1 MVAFAHQRLTKGRQN
16 LSPLGSRRQRGHQA
30 YSRLVFRNS
39 SLTTGRVKV
48 PAEQRVQ
55 QPGPYGVRRL
65 VDTGDSGSGQGNRA
79 VGVTSQIGRLGRVPQ
94 HRGTVKAQ
102 LLLGIGNLIPQLE
115 NGLEMTHR
123 VGEPV
128 RRLRLQPGFH
138 RRRQGLSWVVSPDPV
153 VGKPGRRGD
162 VAGTSK
168 IGALAEDPGKG
179 RMQLGALSRQ
189 QVAVQRLL
197 GERVPEGVRLGSG
210 VGDEYLMSNGDA

>member
-1 MVAFAHQRLTKGRQN
+1 M
-16 LSPLGSRRQRGHQA
+16 
-30 YSRLVFRNS
+30 
-39 SLTTGRVKV
+39 KV

-65 VDTGDSGSGQGNRA
+65 VDTGDSGPGQGNGP
-79 VGVTSQIGRLGRVPQ
+79 VGVTSQVGRLGRVPQ
-94 HRGTVKAQ
+94 HRCTVEAQ

-123 VGEPV
+123 VGKPV

-138 RRRQGLSWVVSPDPV
+138 SRGQGLSWVVSSDPM
-153 VGKPGRRGD
+153 VGKPGRRGA

-179 RMQLGALSRQ
+179 RVQLGALSRQ

-197 GERVPEGVRLGSG
+197 GERVPEGVRLGIRI
-210 VGDEYLMSNGDA
+210 GDEHLMSDRDA